1 MKTETLYVSDD
12 GKYFQTKEDCELYE
26 ENSKREK
33 ANKNM
38 RAAVAKYDRANREIQ
53 RLKAF
58 WAPSEYWDNPTP
70 EYIEAC
76 TNLPRI
82 ERMCAKAKEAYIK
95 AVTAPGRIKRMW
107 RVKAVAEAA
116 AIYWQAIVHR
126 RALMDE
132 LVKARI
138 DRRNATERIKA
149 IKRAQGGWIPEVK
162 PDIEK

>member
-26 ENSKREK
+26 ENNKREK

-38 RAAVAKYDRANREIQ
+38 QAAVNKYERANREIQ

-70 EYIEAC
+70 EYIESC

-95 AVTAPGRIKRMW
+95 AISASGHIKRAW

-138 DRRNATERIKA
+138 DRRTAAGRIKA
-149 IKRAQGGWIPEVK
+149 LKRAQAGHIPEVK